1 MRGLE
6 RGHVRQIVQLNKLG
20 NTLKWVFVNVLMLN
34 WSSNKLQYDI
44 KEVVMQNFDIP
55 GKMLT
60 NIRNSDSIVD
70 YGATLGF
77 FVLYKR

>member
-1 MRGLE
+1 
-6 RGHVRQIVQLNKLG
+6 
-20 NTLKWVFVNVLMLN
+20 MLN